1 MARIAVF
8 VDHDIVVRHF
18 VLSGVLAPLWA
29 EHDVVFVF
37 PQNHRRVRIDPGG
50 LAIPRFRTI
59 PVAEDRAYLYRC
71 LYHATLLRN
80 IRRGRKQKE
89 QKKLLLDMWWD
100 ILGWRGRFEPWRGYF
115 KPWICSWRATL
126 PLYRRWMLGRIGEDE
141 ALNRLLAE
149 EKPDVIVHPTVLE
162 GLFVSDLV
170 QWGRAHGTP
179 TVFIMNSWDNP
190 STRAMLAG
198 HPDRLVVWG
207 EQTAKDAVRHLRT
220 PADRVVRLG
229 AAQFDVYR
237 RSPKTAPAE
246 FRRKLGVP
254 DGAKVLLYAGSSK
267 GLDESRHLLQLERAI
282 ESGQLR
288 NCFVVYRPHPWRQ
301 YPEGEA
307 DFFSLTWKH
316 VVLEHSMEACY
327 RQSRAGQRI
336 RIELADYEDTHVA
349 LSAADAVI
357 SPLSTILLEAAL
369 HGKPVAVYLP
379 DEDMAGDRFMYAVAR
394 MTFFREFF
402 ERVGCVKCESPTR
415 FVDDC
420 GALLR
425 ITEEPGIAT
434 RLKTQCAYFVESSD
448 RAYAERLGEV
458 IGALL
463 RSERKTC

>member
-1 MARIAVF
+1 MTGASRKMARIAVF

-37 PQNHRRVRIDPGG
+37 PENHRRVRIDPGG
-50 LAIPRFRTI
+50 LAIPRYRTI
-59 PVAEDRAYLYRC
+59 PVAEERAHLYRR

-80 IRRGRKQKE
+80 IRGGLEKT
-89 QKKLLLDMWWD
+89 LLRRLWRSV
-100 ILGWRGRFEPWRGYF
+100 LGKRAFYTSWA
-115 KPWICSWRATL
+115 CSL
-126 PLYRRWMLGRIGEDE
+126 PVIHPLYRWWTLGRIGESD
-141 ALNRLLAE
+141 ALNQLLAE

-170 QWGRAHGTP
+170 RWGTAHGTP
-179 TVFIMNSWDNP
+179 TVLIMNSWDNP

-207 EQTAKDAVRHLRT
+207 EQTSQDAVRHLRT
-220 PADRVVRLG
+220 PVERVVRLG

-237 RSPKTAPAE
+237 RPPKIPPAE

-254 DGAKVLLYAGSSK
+254 DGVKVLLYAGSSK
-267 GLDESRHLLQLERAI
+267 GLDESHHLLLLERAI
-282 ESGQLR
+282 EGGKLR
-288 NCFVVYRPHPWRQ
+288 NCFVLYRPHPWRQ

-316 VVLEHSMEACY
+316 VLLDPSMEACY

-336 RIELADYEDTHVA
+336 HIELADYEDTHVA
-349 LSAADAVI
+349 LSVADAVI

-379 DEDMAGDRFMYAVAR
+379 DEDMAGDKFMYAVAR

-458 IGALL
+458 ID
-463 RSERKTC
+463 RKSVV